1 MLELK
6 KYQKSDAPFLLSWLQ
21 NERTFRYWCT
31 DTYSDFPPTAQEI
44 NAFYTSWG
52 EDIHVF
58 TAMAEEEPIGHITMR
73 RMDKTK
79 AEWRLGFI
87 LVDEKKRGKGYG
99 KEMLSLAI
107 RYAFEKLNADAI
119 TIGVFEENTAAKAL
133 YEKLGFIPTGEVHH
147 YHFFG
152 EEMPYPILKMEK
164 RI

>member
-1 MLELK
+1 
-6 KYQKSDAPFLLSWLQ
+6 
-21 NERTFRYWCT
+21 
-31 DTYSDFPPTAQEI
+31 
-44 NAFYTSWG
+44 
-52 EDIHVF
+52 
-58 TAMAEEEPIGHITMR
+58 MR

-107 RYAFEKLNADAI
+107 RYAFEELNTDAI
-119 TIGVFEENTAAKAL
+119 TIGVFEENIAAKAL
-133 YEKLGFIPTGEVHH
+133 YEKLGFIPTGEVRH
-147 YHFFG
+147 YRFFG

>member
-21 NERTFRYWCT
+21 NERIFRYWCT
-31 DTYSDFPPTAQEI
+31 DTYPSFPPTAEEI
-44 NAFYTSWG
+44 DAFYTSWG
-52 EDIHVF
+52 EDIRVF
-58 TAMAEEEPIGHITMR
+58 TAMDGEEPIGHITMR
-73 RMDKTK
+73 RLNKTTT
-79 AEWRLGFI
+79 EGRLGFI

-107 RYAFEKLNADAI
+107 RYAFEELNADAI
-119 TIGVFEENTAAKAL
+119 TIGVFEENVAAKAL
-133 YEKLGFIPTGEVHH
+133 YEKLGFIPMGEVRY

-164 RI
+164 KL